1 MAWFYFKLPALY
13 VNYFFFFQLIKKQS
27 FKTFFQTQ
35 TRQVQLMALQI
46 FPEATLKIKHLA
58 ERMHY
63 YYLNKSPTDK
73 FEGIKAFF
81 VDEQRPGVTPDLV
94 EWLLSQTVAVVGI
107 AEKKTFSK
115 EDAEDNCVLIYAAML
130 IVSWPCQINGQTF
143 SYAPLIFINSS
154 LDQQEFFQLLINY
167 AAQKIKGLFIFPGDT
182 LLRAPRV
189 SHTDFSQRILKY
201 DSKFSVQ
208 RASFAIM
215 DMQDPEFKEHVKSFF
230 IANGTKDGLHWQ
242 NLGPETLDAL
252 LNFPSCVKVAFMQ
265 TCGKISHMAIIQIDR
280 EDVVRL
286 LWFAGV
292 GHSNNL
298 KFLKAISATYK
309 ESLLLDIGSH
319 ELLQSEAILEET
331 EEDDNAEYALY
342 QSKEVVVSSME
353 SVALPGVI

>member
-1 MAWFYFKLPALY
+1 
-13 VNYFFFFQLIKKQS
+13 
-27 FKTFFQTQ
+27 
-35 TRQVQLMALQI
+35 MALQI

-63 YYLNKSPTDK
+63 FYLNKSSTEK

-115 EDAEDNCVLIYAAML
+115 EDAEDDCVLIYAAML
-130 IVSWPCQINGQTF
+130 IVSWPCRINGQTF

-154 LDQQEFFQLLINY
+154 LDQQGGVFQLLINY
-167 AAQKIKGLFIFPGDT
+167 AAQKIEGSFIFPGDT

-189 SHTDFSQRILKY
+189 SHTEFSQRILKY

-208 RASFAIM
+208 KASFAIM
-215 DMQDPEFKEHVKSFF
+215 DVRDPDVKENVKSFF

-252 LNFPSCVKVAFMQ
+252 LNFPSCVKVVFMQ
-265 TCGKISHMAIIQIDR
+265 TCGIISHMAVIQIDR
-280 EDVVRL
+280 KDDVRL

-298 KFLKAISATYK
+298 KFLKAISATCK
-309 ESLLLDIGSH
+309 QSLLLDIGSH

-342 QSKEVVVSSME
+342 QSKEIVVSSMA